1 MSLHTLDCN
10 HWRLSRW
17 QRLSEWVRDRLPPGW
32 PAMVACYLIVFG
44 PIAVYAGACLA
55 DWLVTP

>member
-32 PAMVACYLIVFG
+32 PAMVASFVLLIVL
-44 PIAVYAGACLA
+44 AVEVLRPDIVWRVFA
-55 DWLVTP
+55 